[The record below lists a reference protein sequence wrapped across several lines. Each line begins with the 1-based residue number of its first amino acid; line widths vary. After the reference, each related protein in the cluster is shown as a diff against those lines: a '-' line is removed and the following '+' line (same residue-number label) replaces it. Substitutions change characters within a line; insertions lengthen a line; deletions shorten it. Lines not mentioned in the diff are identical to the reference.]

1 MKTVIRS
8 SKLLPLTYWGMISA
22 AILLVSGTCRKASN
36 SVSKASEEIS
46 TQTFIGPWVASSVEV
61 DIVTKN
67 KTGGPEHLHYESK
80 ELAANQ
86 GRKPAL
92 TIYNS
97 DGSYRE
103 EIYTIKDSLVQSK
116 AGFWHYFEDSLFMRL
131 DATGSPKISFQA
143 EKAGNGLKLLSRID
157 WDGDEAKDDQ
167 MTVLL
172 KRP

>member
-8 SKLLPLTYWGMISA
+8 SKLLPLSYWGLISA
-22 AILLVSGTCRKASN
+22 AILLMSGTCRKASN
-36 SVSKASEEIS
+36 PVSKASDEIS
-46 TQTFIGPWVASSVEV
+46 TQSFIGPWVANSVEV
-61 DIVTKN
+61 DIVSKN
-67 KTGGPEHLHYESK
+67 KTGGAEHLHYESK

-86 GRKPAL
+86 GRKPAI
-92 TIYNS
+92 TIYNG

-103 EIYTIKDSLVQSK
+103 EIYTLKDSLVQSK

-131 DATGSPKISFQA
+131 DVSGSPKISFRA
-143 EKAGNGLKLLSRID
+143 ERSSNGLQLLSRID

-172 KRP
+172 RRP